1 MTMPELPPLRTH
13 QNPALFREA
22 VNHTAAAT
30 GFSSRL
36 IEKDYFCT
44 VLLQHLAE
52 AGCALVFKGGTCL
65 AKVHAGFYRL
75 SEDLDFVIPTPVD
88 ALRAERSRRAAA
100 SKTAVAGIGERL
112 PGLRVI
118 TALTGANSS
127 TQYICVIGYASLLRR
142 QDETIKV
149 EVGLREPLLT
159 ATIQGEVQTLL
170 LDPFSGSQLAPVLM
184 MPCISRPEA
193 MAEKLRAALSR
204 REVAIRDFYDVDYAV
219 RELNLRVLEPELL
232 GLVRQKLEV
241 PGNDPIDVS
250 PGRLAALQLQLEA
263 QLKAVLRAR
272 DFAEFDLDRAFATVA
287 EVAAALG

>member
-1 MTMPELPPLRTH
+1 MPESPPLRTH
-13 QNPALFREA
+13 QDPTRFREA
-22 VNHTAAAT
+22 VNYSTAAT
-30 GFSSRL
+30 GFPARL

-44 VLLQHLAE
+44 VLLQHLAA

-75 SEDLDFVIPTPVD
+75 SEDLDFVVPTPVD
-88 ALRAERSRRAAA
+88 APRAERSRRVVA

-118 TALTGANSS
+118 TALTGANDS
-127 TQYICVIGYASLLRR
+127 TQYIGVIGYASLLRS
-142 QDETIKV
+142 QEETIKI

-159 ATIQGEVQTLL
+159 PTIPGEVQTLL
-170 LDPFSGSQLAPVLM
+170 RDPLSGAQSVPALT
-184 MPCISRPEA
+184 MPCLSRPEA

-219 RELNLRVLEPELL
+219 RELNLRVLGPELL

-250 PGRLAALQLQLEA
+250 PGRLAALRPQLES
-263 QLKAVLRAR
+263 QLKAVLRAQ
-272 DFAEFDLDRAFATVA
+272 DFAGFDLDRAFATVA
-287 EVAAALG
+287 GVAAALG